1 MRLGMVQ
8 NLVEGGRLQAYFDR
22 AVHAIQQAA
31 AWGCRLVVLPECLD
45 LGWTHPSARELAQ
58 PIPGPHTDRLVQTAR
73 AHQIHVAAGLV
84 ERAGDRLYNGAVLIG
99 PDGDLLLHHR
109 KINELDVVLDPLLRG
124 RPPGCGR
131 DRTGHDGPCHLR

>member
-1 MRLGMVQ
+1 MRLGMAQ
-8 NLVEGGRLQAYFDR
+8 ILVEGGRPQANLDR
-22 AVHAIQQAA
+22 AVNAIQHAA
-31 AWGCRLVVLPECLD
+31 AQKCHLVVLPECMD

-58 PIPGPHTDRLVQTAR
+58 SIPGPHTDRLVQTAR

-131 DRTGHDGPCHLR
+131 DRTGHDGPGHLR